1 MWVFSCVCRY
11 PKEARGT
18 EYPGAVSPLTGV
30 LGTDFRSPGR
40 TESLSLASIGNFVV
54 VVLNFC
60 VFVGVLETRFL

>member
-18 EYPGAVSPLTGV
+18 EYPGAVSPLTG
-30 LGTDFRSPGR
+30 TDFRSPGR
-40 TESLSLASIGNFVV
+40 TESLSLAFIGNFVV